1 MRPSHVIPAAVAI
14 TAIAGC
20 GSASGGGSGAAGG
33 GYRQPAPT
41 QQPPAKAGTVKIAD
55 FKFAPEKV
63 TVQAG
68 TKLTFVNDDDANHT
82 ATAQDKSFDTKTLG
96 KGGTASVTL
105 KKPGAY
111 KYYCAFH
118 RFMEGEIDVK

>member
-1 MRPSHVIPAAVAI
+1 MRPSHVIPAVVAI

-20 GSASGGGSGAAGG
+20 GGGSGGGSGAAGG
-33 GYRQPAPT
+33 GYRQAAPA
-41 QQPPAKAGTVKIAD
+41 QQPAAKPGTVKIAD

-105 KKPGAY
+105 NKPGTY